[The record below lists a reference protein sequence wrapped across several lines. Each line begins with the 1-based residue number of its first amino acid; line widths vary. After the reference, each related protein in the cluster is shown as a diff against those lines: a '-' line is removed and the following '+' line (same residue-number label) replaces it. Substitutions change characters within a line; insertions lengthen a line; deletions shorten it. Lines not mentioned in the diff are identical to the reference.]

1 MADDDEY
8 QTTHANSTETVTHEN
23 SYDLPL
29 FKQRSHD
36 AHINQMTQLATPGPD
51 YSILLLGDSM
61 FENLNIRTEFLDLF
75 RQHNVFNGGV
85 GGDRIRFVK

>member
-1 MADDDEY
+1 
-8 QTTHANSTETVTHEN
+8 
-23 SYDLPL
+23 
-29 FKQRSHD
+29 
-36 AHINQMTQLATPGPD
+36 MTQLATPGPD